1 MTKYIAK
8 KQNYT
13 ALFLTNM
20 HANFKDNIKALN
32 LMQAKQNLVIQD
44 DPISKQHI
52 HVLDLKKPQ
61 YFVRVEKQDIQMANT
76 DRQAL
81 YHLFATVL
89 NELESKK

>member
-8 KQNYT
+8 KQNHT

-20 HANFKDNIKALN
+20 HANFNDNIKALN
-32 LMQAKQNLVIQD
+32 RIQVKQNLAIRD

-52 HVLDLKKPQ
+52 HVLDLNQPQ
-61 YFVRVEKQDIQMANT
+61 RLIRIEKQDIKIADS

-89 NELESKK
+89 NELDSSS